1 VLLADVYQLN
11 DIRISIPKTIAV
23 LPMLTSPSDPFVQS
37 PNAVFKD
44 FAMSAVNAAQQVKD
58 IQENWRS
65 QATAGILEKVRD
77 SVARD
82 GDIQVQNLA
91 HKRVKSP
98 FDIKVERTS
107 FQDEAHNATQGSDNA
122 LGSMKEE
129 EDRIVAA
136 VQSTYRHLPNFEIT
150 RAAQRDLLK
159 VTVPIQGVLESLR
172 FTCRRVVQDPDDWW
186 YRAMCIFG
194 PSKPGEREA
203 ITRCLEART
212 NPRDLASTLVC
223 FMCSINAGP
232 D

>member
-129 EDRIVAA
+129 EDRIDICQILRSREPHSV
-136 VQSTYRHLPNFEIT
+136 TY
-150 RAAQRDLLK
+150 LK
-159 VTVPIQGVLESLR
+159 SR
-172 FTCRRVVQDPDDWW
+172 SR
-186 YRAMCIFG
+186 
-194 PSKPGEREA
+194 SKEFWSPYGSHA
-203 ITRCLEART
+203 
-212 NPRDLASTLVC
+212 D
-223 FMCSINAGP
+223 G
-232 D
+232 